1 MNEFMNRN
9 SGEEFVILICI
20 LFAFTVLTAIGLNLS
35 HTENMAKLGYMEK
48 PLHGTANTVWVK
60 SNEQD

>member
-9 SGEEFVILICI
+9 SGEVLTVLVCI
-20 LFAFTVLTAIGLNLS
+20 LLAFTILTAIGLNLS
-35 HTENMAKLGYMEK
+35 HTENMAKLGYVEK
-48 PLHGTANTVWVK
+48 QLIGTSKTIWVK